1 MKKYLDENFL
11 LESKTASK
19 LYHEHAEKMPI
30 LDFHCHL
37 NPKLIAEDY
46 QFKNITELWLGGD
59 HYKWRAMRANGIDEK
74 YITGDSTDK
83 EKFDAWAAT
92 VPYTLR
98 NPLYNWTH
106 LELKRVFGIDEL
118 LTPDTADKIY
128 KKCNEMLA
136 KPEFSARG
144 LISRFDVKVLCTTD
158 DPIDDLHFHKIIAN
172 SNFKT
177 KVLPAWRPDK
187 AMDVKNAESFNA
199 YISKLSTA
207 ADINIMSF
215 NDYENALL
223 KRHDYFAKMGCRLSD
238 HGIMTFYDEQ
248 YTNEEITAIFE
259 KLRKNEQL
267 NHKEI
272 AQFQT
277 KMLTVF
283 AEMDADK
290 GWTQQ
295 FHYGAIRNNNSI
307 MMAKIGPDT
316 GYDSIGEF
324 DVSIAMSHFF
334 DYLNSEGKLTK
345 TILYN
350 LNPNANEMIATMIG
364 NFQDGTIPGKMQY
377 GSGWWFLD
385 QKNGMENQM
394 NALSQLGL
402 LSRFVGMLTDSR
414 CFISYSRHEMFRR
427 ILCNLFGRDIENGE
441 IPASQTE
448 WVGKIIED
456 ICYNNADKYFQF
468 K

>member
-1 MKKYLDENFL
+1 MKKYLDEDFL

-30 LDFHCHL
+30 IDFHCHL
-37 NPKLIAEDY
+37 SPQLIAEDY

-59 HYKWRAMRANGIDEK
+59 HYKWRAMRTNGIDEK
-74 YITGDSTDK
+74 YITGDASDK
-83 EKFDAWAAT
+83 EKFYAWAKT

-106 LELKRVFGIDEL
+106 LELKRVFGIDDL
-118 LTPDTADKIY
+118 LTPETADKIY
-128 KKCNEMLA
+128 KHCNDLLA
-136 KPEFSARG
+136 KPEYSARG
-144 LISRFDVKVLCTTD
+144 LISRFNVKVLCTTD
-158 DPIDDLHFHKIIAN
+158 DPVDDLRYHKIIAD
-172 SNFKT
+172 SGFKT

-187 AMDVKNAESFNA
+187 AMAIEDTHAFNTYIDKLAKVAEV
-199 YISKLSTA
+199 
-207 ADINIMSF
+207 NIV
-215 NDYENALL
+215 NYEDYQRALL
-223 KRHDYFAKMGCRLSD
+223 KRHDYFAEMGCRLSD
-238 HGIMTFYDEQ
+238 HGIMTFYDVD
-248 YTNEEITAIFE
+248 YTDDEISSIFK
-259 KLRKNEQL
+259 KLRNNEIL
-267 NHKEI
+267 THKEI
-272 AQFQT
+272 EKFQT

-295 FHYGAIRNNNSI
+295 FHYGAIRNNNSL
-307 MMAKIGPDT
+307 MMKKIGPDT

-324 DVSIAMSHFF
+324 DAAIAMSHFL
-334 DYLNSEGKLTK
+334 DNLNSEGKLTK

-364 NFQDGTIPGKMQY
+364 NFQDGTVPGKMQY

-414 CFISYSRHEMFRR
+414 SFISYSRHEMFRR

-441 IPASQTE
+441 IPESQTE

-456 ICYNNADKYFQF
+456 ISYNNADKYFQF
-468 K
+468 